1 MGLGTGVADGSATP
15 SGPPLPPLSSL
26 EIWSQSKWSDPLRTG
41 PSDGTLEDQWGQLR
55 DSVDVLALAPDDEL
69 LAETMA
75 LQSELLQQ
83 MLVNRR
89 WGLGPG

>member
-1 MGLGTGVADGSATP
+1 VEVNLGRLSLCESKFMLA
-15 SGPPLPPLSSL
+15 GPA
-26 EIWSQSKWSDPLRTG
+26 EG
-41 PSDGTLEDQWGQLR
+41 GLEDQWEQLR
-55 DSVDVLALAPDDEL
+55 EAVDVMALAPDDEL

-89 WGLGPG
+89 

>member
-1 MGLGTGVADGSATP
+1 VEEQWQQLG
-15 SGPPLPPLSSL
+15 
-26 EIWSQSKWSDPLRTG
+26 E
-41 PSDGTLEDQWGQLR
+41 
-55 DSVDVLALAPDDEL
+55 SVDVLALAPDDEL

-89 WGLGPG
+89 YKSTIQRLK

>member
-1 MGLGTGVADGSATP
+1 MCA
-15 SGPPLPPLSSL
+15 GP
-26 EIWSQSKWSDPLRTG
+26 G
-41 PSDGTLEDQWGQLR
+41 DGTLEDQWVQLG
-55 DSVDVLALAPDDEL
+55 DSKDVLALAPDDEL

-89 WGLGPG
+89 CISLPGFYNALACKRCC